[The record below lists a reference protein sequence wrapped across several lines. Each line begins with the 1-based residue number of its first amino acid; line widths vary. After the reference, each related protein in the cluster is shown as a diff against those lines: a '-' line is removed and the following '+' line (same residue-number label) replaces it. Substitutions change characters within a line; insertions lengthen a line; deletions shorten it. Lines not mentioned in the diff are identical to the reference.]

1 VEHAAKLALWEK
13 YASLAL
19 AKTLVLQ
26 TTAHLLGAISILAP
40 WLKLIA
46 V

>member
-19 AKTLVLQ
+19 AKTLVPL
-26 TTAHLLGAISILAP
+26 TTASLLGLSLWGVANIT
-40 WLKLIA
+40 
-46 V
+46 VV